1 MKEERWRARRA
12 ARRNDEAIFV
22 YNMTKKEN
30 VQKERNIH
38 LSKAAAMLFFSFLS
52 FFLSFF
58 PFFLFP
64 VINDRHDQVVPRTS
78 QTTTTKKR
86 RNQNGIEAKL
96 AIVCSVP
103 IES

>member
-52 FFLSFF
+52 FFLSF
-58 PFFLFP
+58 PFFF
-64 VINDRHDQVVPRTS
+64 S
-78 QTTTTKKR
+78 Q
-86 RNQNGIEAKL
+86 
-96 AIVCSVP
+96 
-103 IES
+103 